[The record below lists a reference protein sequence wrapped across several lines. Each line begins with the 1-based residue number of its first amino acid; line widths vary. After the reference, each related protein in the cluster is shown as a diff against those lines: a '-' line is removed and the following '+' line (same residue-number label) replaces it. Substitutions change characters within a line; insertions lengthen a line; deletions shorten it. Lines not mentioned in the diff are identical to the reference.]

1 VTPGDG
7 PHQVWRGLETAAQ
20 YDADRRRGR
29 RRGEIVEM
37 AQDGIPAPQAFP
49 EPALGLA
56 IPLGQ
61 RPRVGLAEQVE
72 DEGTQAR
79 PPRRLGQGPAGLGG
93 DEDRPARRFWSRS
106 RIAGPQPATSTAS
119 V

>member
-20 YDADRRRGR
+20 HDADRRRGR
-29 RRGEIVEM
+29 RRGEIVEV
-37 AQDGIPAPQAFP
+37 AQDDFAPQAFP

-61 RPRVGLAEQVE
+61 RPRVGIAEQVE

-106 RIAGPQPATSTAS
+106 RMAGPQPATSTAS